1 MKRNAFT
8 LVELLIV
15 VVILGILAAVVIPQF
30 SDASTDAK
38 FSSLGTNLATIRGQL
53 ELYKLQHAG
62 AYPTTE
68 LTFETQMTTKTKED
82 GSAGGTLGPY
92 LQRIPNNPYNNDNT
106 IGKTLDGS
114 TGWFYDNSSSEGIF
128 KANDGGATNGVD
140 HDTL

>member
-38 FSSLGTNLATIRGQL
+38 FSSLGTNLATVRGQL

-62 AYPTTE
+62 AYPTKTK
-68 LTFETQMTTKTKED
+68 FEAQMTAKTDEAGD
-82 GSAGGTLGPY
+82 PGGTLGPY
-92 LQRIPNNPYNNDNT
+92 LQRIPNNPYNNLNDLEWPAA
-106 IGKTLDGS
+106 GKTGWAYNEADG
-114 TGWFYDNSSSEGIF
+114 TFI
-128 KANDGGATNGVD
+128 ANDGGSTNGTAHKD
-140 HDTL
+140 L